1 MGIGTDSLN
10 DRLPNAL
17 AVAHAIE
24 AQRSGFSGKGAT
36 GREGIFDP
44 DESGHTLLQD
54 LPALVDAAQTF
65 VALLAHVY
73 KHFARTP
80 STVPG
85 FNPPRGAAPISIED
99 GHEVLRMIGVGVT
112 QGAFSAD
119 PVVGPGESVDP
130 RDIPFEDA
138 QRTHRRVQGGPIDP
152 NAVHEVSGT
161 YMGPAGRMGPSGAD
175 PRGIDVPGGPS
186 GPLQYLTIGMYIAEK
201 VLPQIL
207 TLIQRIKNR

>member
-1 MGIGTDSLN
+1 MGIGSESLN

-24 AQRSGFSGKGAT
+24 AQRSGFASKGAAA
-36 GREGIFDP
+36 REGIFDP

-54 LPALVDAAQTF
+54 LPALMDAAQTF
-65 VALLAHVY
+65 VGLLAHVY

-99 GHEVLRMIGVGVT
+99 GPEVLRMIGAGVT
-112 QGAFSAD
+112 QGVFTDD
-119 PVVGPGESVDP
+119 PIVGPGDAVDP

-138 QRTHRRVQGGPIDP
+138 HRTHRRVEGGPIDP
-152 NAVHEVSGT
+152 NAVHEISGG
-161 YMGPAGRMGPSGAD
+161 YMGPAGQL
-175 PRGIDVPGGPS
+175 PRGMDAPIVPS
-186 GPLQYLTIGMYIAEK
+186 GPLQYLTIGMYVADK